1 MSTPAG
7 GRGDGAAGRF
17 GTLDRRATVAALLAD
32 RGGLLVVTGLGS
44 PAYDVF
50 AAGDHDA
57 NFYLWGAMGG
67 AGLIGLGLAL
77 ARPDRPVAVITG
89 DGEQLMGLGGLLTIA
104 AKRPGNLSIV
114 VLDNGHFGETGMQL
128 SHSGLGADLAAIA
141 ATAGFPEV
149 DTVSTPEEIPP
160 VRARLQRVTG
170 GPRLVRVRIAPGE
183 TERVLPSRDGAFLKT
198 RFRQGLGYAP
208 G

>member
-1 MSTPAG
+1 MSGVAEE
-7 GRGDGAAGRF
+7 A
-17 GTLDRRATVAALLAD
+17 GTLDRREAVRALLAD

-67 AGLIGLGLAL
+67 AALIGLGLAL
-77 ARPDRPVAVITG
+77 ARPDRPVAVLTG

-104 AKRPGNLSIV
+104 VRRPGNLSIV
-114 VLDNGHFGETGMQL
+114 VLDNGHFGETGMQP
-128 SHSGLGADLAAIA
+128 SHSGLGVDLAAIA

-149 DTVSTPEEIPP
+149 ATVSTMAGIAP
-160 VRARLQRVTG
+160 VRARLQATDG
-170 GPRLVRVRIAPGE
+170 GPRLFRVRIAPGE
-183 TERVLPSRDGAFLKT
+183 TERVLPARDGVFLKT
-198 RFRQGLGYAP
+198 RFRQALSYAVA
-208 G
+208 